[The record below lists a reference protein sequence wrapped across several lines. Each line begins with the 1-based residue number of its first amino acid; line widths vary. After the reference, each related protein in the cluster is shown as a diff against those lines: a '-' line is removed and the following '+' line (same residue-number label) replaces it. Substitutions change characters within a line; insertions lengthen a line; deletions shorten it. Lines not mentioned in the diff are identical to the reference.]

1 MKLIYTLWLIFL
13 FLFVG
18 SGTAQVRIGFLGG
31 INSTGFSG
39 DYPPDDNYS
48 SDFGYNL
55 GAKADIYLTD
65 DIAVNL
71 QPAFSYR
78 ATIIQYDVNYQYD
91 KYDSL
96 SIQTDYFEIP
106 INVKIVADNQFT
118 YVTAGLSVV
127 FPVNSQV
134 KNNRTGNRQDVS
146 DQFESYVLNA
156 NFGVG
161 IQFEIGKPMMFVEIS
176 YSQSLTNLAKLN
188 AGETAIIDKLKSNS
202 LQLYT
207 GILFTL

>member
-1 MKLIYTLWLIFL
+1 
-13 FLFVG
+13 
-18 SGTAQVRIGFLGG
+18 
-31 INSTGFSG
+31 
-39 DYPPDDNYS
+39 
-48 SDFGYNL
+48 
-55 GAKADIYLTD
+55 
-65 DIAVNL
+65 
-71 QPAFSYR
+71 
-78 ATIIQYDVNYQYD
+78 
-91 KYDSL
+91 
-96 SIQTDYFEIP
+96 
-106 INVKIVADNQFT
+106 VADNQFT

-202 LQLYT
+202 LQLCT